1 MGLPLASR
9 SGLKACDMHFSG
21 HVQETW
27 ERAAGGP
34 WGVGGGP
41 ERSAARRLPGA
52 TMAMRGDVQKAGA
65 VHRRRPVPGRVPS
78 PEARAGWALSE
89 KPAAWRG
96 RESLPFPGCNV
107 E

>member
-21 HVQETW
+21 HIQETW

-41 ERSAARRLPGA
+41 ERSAARRLPGPI
-52 TMAMRGDVQKAGA
+52 MGVKGDVPRGCA
-65 VHRRRPVPGRVPS
+65 VRRRRPVPGRVPS
-78 PEARAGWALSE
+78 PEARAGWAPGGKAS
-89 KPAAWRG
+89 
-96 RESLPFPGCNV
+96 SLEGA
-107 E
+107 